1 MQLLRNSKTLNPWDW
16 TFMKAKNNIFLIAGA
31 IVILGILL
39 LLAYGKTGKGAG
51 HEPEPVAAAVA
62 QTVPA
67 EPEPEASSEGWI
79 LPEEMQ
85 RANRSL
91 FDNLGLEGRTIYVI
105 GHKSPDTD
113 TVGSAIAYAKLLN
126 ALGYRAEPRIASEKI
141 NNETKYVLNLCG
153 LETPPYLENAAGQA
167 IFMVD
172 HNELMQAAPGMED
185 AEIVGILDHHTINTS
200 MEAIIKVRSEHV
212 GATATLIAMDYELYG
227 VEIDPV
233 TAKLLAC
240 TILSDTENFKK
251 DTTTYGDRVVYE
263 KLAKLGNLTD
273 PDIYQK
279 MKTAKESYEGMT
291 DTDIYFSDYKE
302 YTVNGITYAIPTLRA
317 DNAQLA
323 VNLGRRMK
331 PIMAKQYATGSY
343 GFIFTKIKDD
353 RLDTA
358 YLFVCGDGAEEVCRQ
373 AFPNCS
379 FHGEYLTVKPSI
391 SRKSVMVPAINSVLG
406 TSHSKAA

>member
-1 MQLLRNSKTLNPWDW
+1 
-16 TFMKAKNNIFLIAGA
+16 MKSKNNILLIAGA

-39 LLAYGKTGKGAG
+39 LLAYGKKGKAPGQM
-51 HEPEPVAAAVA
+51 PEPAAAAAVEE
-62 QTVPA
+62 VSPA
-67 EPEPEASSEGWI
+67 EPEELSEGW
-79 LPEEMQ
+79 LTPEEKQ
-85 RANRSL
+85 QAHRSL
-91 FDNLGLEGRTIYVI
+91 FDNLGLEGKTIYVI

-113 TVGSAIAYAKLLN
+113 TVGSAIAYANLLN
-126 ALGYRAEPRIASEKI
+126 ALGYRSEPRIASEKI
-141 NNETKYVLNLCG
+141 NNETKYVLNLCN
-153 LETPPYLENAAGQA
+153 LETPPYLENAKGQT

-172 HNELMQAAPGMED
+172 HNEWIQAAPGMED

-200 MEAIIKVRSEHV
+200 TEAIIKVRSEHV
-212 GATATLIAMDYELYG
+212 GATATLVAMDYELYD

-251 DTTTYGDRVVYE
+251 STTTYADRVVYE

-302 YTVNGITYAIPTLRA
+302 YTVNGLTYAIPTLRA

-323 VNLGRRMK
+323 VNLGKRMK
-331 PIMAKQYATGSY
+331 PIMAKQYATGAY
-343 GFIFTKIKDD
+343 DYIFTKIKDD
-353 RLDTA
+353 RLDVA
-358 YLFVCGDGAEEVCRQ
+358 YLFVCGDGAEEICRQ
-373 AFPNCS
+373 AFPNCA
-379 FHGEYLTVKPSI
+379 FHGEYLTVKPSV
-391 SRKSVMVPAINSVLG
+391 SRKSVMVPAINNVLS
-406 TSHSKAA
+406 TQRNEAA